1 MLEHHLDEND
11 GILTVEPSARLAAE
25 DFAALAAVVDGYLE
39 KNEALAG
46 LLIDA
51 EAFPGWED
59 FAALLSHLKF
69 VREHHRRIKKVAALS
84 DSAMLKFMPRI
95 AAHFV
100 SAEVRH
106 FATAERSAAL
116 DWLRAVPAAP
126 RP

>member
-1 MLEHHLDEND
+1 MLEHQLNEKD
-11 GILTVEPSARLAAE
+11 GILTVKPSGRLAAE
-25 DFAALAAVVDGYLE
+25 DFAALARVADGYLE
-39 KNEALAG
+39 RNEALAG

-84 DSAMLKFMPRI
+84 DSAILKIMPHI

-106 FATAERSAAL
+106 FALAERSAAL
-116 DWLRAVPAAP
+116 DWLRKAE
-126 RP
+126 

>member
-1 MLEHHLDEND
+1 MLEHHLDETD
-11 GILTVEPSARLAAE
+11 GILTVKPSGRLAAE
-25 DFAALAAVVDGYLE
+25 DFAALAPVVDAYLAQH
-39 KNEALAG
+39 EALAG

-59 FAALLSHLKF
+59 FAAMLSHLKF

-84 DSAMLKFMPRI
+84 DSAILKIMPRI

-100 SAEVRH
+100 GADVRH

-116 DWLRAVPAAP
+116 AWLRAAA
-126 RP
+126 

>member
-11 GILTVEPSARLAAE
+11 GILTVKPSGRLAAE
-25 DFAALAAVVDGYLE
+25 DFAALARVVDDYLE
-39 KNEALAG
+39 RNEALAG

-84 DSAMLKFMPRI
+84 DSAILTVMPRI

-106 FATAERSAAL
+106 FATAARSAAL
-116 DWLRAVPAAP
+116 DWLRAAA
-126 RP
+126 